1 MPCCPICGHG
11 VMVTRI
17 TCPQCESELQG
28 KFSVPVLARLPKELQ
43 DLALTF
49 LRCRGNFREVERE
62 LGISYPTV
70 SKKLD
75 ALNLFLEAMGSAED
89 SPKARILRQV
99 DSGELPV
106 REAVELLKQ
115 SRMPN
120 SMGGPGLQGGGAR

>member
-1 MPCCPICGHG
+1 MSDLIPCCPICGHG
-11 VMVTRI
+11 VWVTRV
-17 TCPQCESELQG
+17 TCPECASELQG

-43 DLALTF
+43 EVALTF

-75 ALNLFLEAMGSAED
+75 ALNLLLEAMGSGEG

-99 DSGELPV
+99 DSGELAV
-106 REAVELLKQ
+106 RDAVELLKQ
-115 SRMPN
+115 QAQES
-120 SMGGPGLQGGGAR
+120 GGGGR